1 MLYKTESYTVR
12 KKALNFPTD
21 LSMRILFALL
31 LVFITVSIT
40 FAQSVISGKVIDAKT
55 KLPLSR
61 ATIRV
66 KAQRIELSSGSDG
79 GFDFQ
84 ANNSPNDSLEV
95 SHLGYK
101 TFKRSLSDVSS
112 PITISLEDYSIQL
125 RTVTVTSRRIN
136 LRQVDNALRR
146 IKGNLYAYETETT
159 NGLYNLFLHS
169 LKEDDQQELLK
180 LCDFDLSGY
189 DESSKTFYENYAA
202 LYKEPENK
210 NDTLIKNYTDYPAV
224 NVRHE
229 AAILFCQWFTEH
241 YNNNPGKKKFT
252 KVRFRLPTLNE
263 WQIAA
268 LGYPKF
274 QSWNLDENIVE
285 VVIPQDTIS
294 EVRQGKKATIP
305 VNDEILYPWWMSY
318 NYRKKAQNS
327 KNCFLGNFK
336 IHNTDKPCP
345 AQIPGYD
352 GWTKMS
358 LTAAYFPNGMGLSD
372 VVGNVAEMIDEKGK
386 ACGGSWNDPPGE
398 STIRSVKTY
407 SKANDT
413 IGFRLFME
421 VIEE

>member
-1 MLYKTESYTVR
+1 MV
-12 KKALNFPTD
+12 D
-21 LSMRILFALL
+21 
-31 LVFITVSIT
+31 VV
-40 FAQSVISGKVIDAKT
+40 FAQSIIRGKVIDAKT
-55 KLPLSR
+55 KLPLSK
-61 ATIRV
+61 ATIKV
-66 KAQRIELSSGSDG
+66 KAQNIELSSGSDG
-79 GFDFQ
+79 GFDFNVNNG
-84 ANNSPNDSLEV
+84 ANDTLVV

-101 TFKRSLSDVSS
+101 TFKQSLSDVSS
-112 PITISLEDYSIQL
+112 PMTITLEDYSIQL
-125 RTVTVTSRRIN
+125 RTVTITSRKLN
-136 LRQVDNALRR
+136 LRHVDNSLRR

-189 DESSKTFYENYAA
+189 DESSKKYYENYAA
-202 LYKEPENK
+202 LYQEPQNK
-210 NDTLIKNYTDYPAV
+210 NDTLVKNYTDYPAV

-229 AAILFCQWFTEH
+229 AAILFCQWFTEQ
-241 YNNNPGKKKFT
+241 YNNNPGKKKFA

-274 QSWNLDENIVE
+274 QSWNLDENMVE
-285 VVIPQDTIS
+285 VMIPQDTIS
-294 EVRQGKKATIP
+294 EVRQGKKTTIP

-327 KNCFLGNFK
+327 KNCFLGNFQVPK
-336 IHNTDKPCP
+336 TDKPCP
-345 AQIPGYD
+345 ANIPGYD

-372 VVGNVAEMIDEKGK
+372 VVGNVSEMIDEKGK
-386 ACGGSWNDPPGE
+386 ACGGSWNDLPGE
-398 STIRSVKTY
+398 STIRSVKSY
-407 SKANDT
+407 AKANDT
-413 IGFRLFME
+413 VGFRLFME

>member
-1 MLYKTESYTVR
+1 
-12 KKALNFPTD
+12 
-21 LSMRILFALL
+21 MRILFALL
-31 LVFITVSIT
+31 LILTLVNLV
-40 FAQSVISGKVIDAKT
+40 FAQSIIRGKVIDAKT
-55 KLPLSR
+55 KLPLSK
-61 ATIRV
+61 ATIKV
-66 KAQRIELSSGSDG
+66 KAQDIELSSGSDG
-79 GFDFQ
+79 GFDVQ
-84 ANNSPNDSLEV
+84 VNNAINDSLLV

-101 TFKRSLSDVSS
+101 TFKKSLSDVSS

-125 RTVTVTSRRIN
+125 RTVTITSRKIN

-169 LKEDDQQELLK
+169 LREDDQQELLK

-189 DESSKTFYENYAA
+189 DEKSLEYYKNYAA
-202 LYKEPENK
+202 LYQEPQNK
-210 NDTLIKNYTDYPAV
+210 NDTLLKNYTDYPAV

-274 QSWNLDENIVE
+274 QSWNIDKNMVE

-294 EVRQGKKATIP
+294 EVGQGKKATIP
-305 VNDEILYPWWMSY
+305 VNDEILYPWWGAY
-318 NYRKKAQNS
+318 NYRRKVQNS

-336 IHNTDKPCP
+336 VSKPINPCP

-358 LTAAYFPNGMGLSD
+358 LTASYFPNGMGLSD

-386 ACGGSWNDPPGE
+386 ACGGSWNDLPSE
-398 STIRSVKTY
+398 STILSVKTY
-407 SKANDT
+407 SRANDSV
-413 IGFRLFME
+413 GFRLFME

>member
-1 MLYKTESYTVR
+1 MI
-12 KKALNFPTD
+12 AH
-21 LSMRILFALL
+21 I
-31 LVFITVSIT
+31 VSG
-40 FAQSVISGKVIDAKT
+40 QSTIRGKVVDAKT
-55 KLPLSR
+55 KLPLSK
-61 ATIRV
+61 ATIKV
-66 KAQRIELSSGSDG
+66 KAQNIELTSGSDG
-79 GFDFQ
+79 GF
-84 ANNSPNDSLEV
+84 AVHVNNATNDSLVV

-125 RTVTVTSRRIN
+125 RTVTITSRKLN

-159 NGLYNLFLHS
+159 NALYNLFLHS

-189 DESSKTFYENYAA
+189 DESSKSFYENYTAI
-202 LYKEPENK
+202 YNEPQNK
-210 NDTLIKNYTDYPAV
+210 NDTLIKNYKDYPAV
-224 NVRHE
+224 NIRHE
-229 AAILFCQWFTEH
+229 AAVLFCQWFTEQ
-241 YNNNPGKKKFT
+241 YNNNPGKKKFA
-252 KVRFRLPTLNE
+252 KVKFRLPTLNE

-294 EVRQGKKATIP
+294 EARQGKKATIP
-305 VNDEILYPWWMSY
+305 VNDEILYPWWMAY
-318 NYRKKAQNS
+318 NYRKKVQNS

-336 IHNTDKPCP
+336 IVKTDKPCP
-345 AQIPGYD
+345 ANIPAYD

-372 VVGNVAEMIDEKGK
+372 VVGNVAEMVDEKGK
-386 ACGGSWNDPPGE
+386 ACGGSWNDLPGE
-398 STIRSVKTY
+398 STIRSVKSYT
-407 SKANDT
+407 KANDT
-413 IGFRLFME
+413 VGFRLFME

>member
-1 MLYKTESYTVR
+1 
-12 KKALNFPTD
+12 
-21 LSMRILFALL
+21 MRILFALL
-31 LVFITVSIT
+31 LTFTMVDVV
-40 FAQSVISGKVIDAKT
+40 FAQSIIRGKVIDAKT
-55 KLPLSR
+55 KLPLSK
-61 ATIRV
+61 ATIKV
-66 KAQRIELSSGSDG
+66 KAQDIESSSGSDG
-79 GFDFQ
+79 GFDVQ
-84 ANNSPNDSLEV
+84 VNNAINDSLLV

-101 TFKRSLSDVSS
+101 TFKKSLSDVSS

-125 RTVTVTSRRIN
+125 RTVTITSRKLN

-202 LYKEPENK
+202 LYQEPQNK

-229 AAILFCQWFTEH
+229 AAILFCQWFTEQ
-241 YNNNPGKKKFT
+241 YNNNPGKKKFA

-274 QSWNLDENIVE
+274 QSWNLDENMVE

-294 EVRQGKKATIP
+294 EARQGKKATIP
-305 VNDEILYPWWMSY
+305 VNDEILYPWWRAY

-327 KNCFLGNFK
+327 KNCFLGKF
-336 IHNTDKPCP
+336 
-345 AQIPGYD
+345 
-352 GWTKMS
+352 
-358 LTAAYFPNGMGLSD
+358 
-372 VVGNVAEMIDEKGK
+372 
-386 ACGGSWNDPPGE
+386 
-398 STIRSVKTY
+398 
-407 SKANDT
+407 
-413 IGFRLFME
+413 
-421 VIEE
+421 